1 MQLFAAFCVSSQA
14 LAPTAAPAPGPATP
28 HSISPLGLT
37 VVGMAFILIIA
48 ATVVAVVLARK
59 LLRDKDAS
67 PVADWSAARP
77 GEENPSAFMTA
88 SMQGVIEKLR
98 AQERELARLHR
109 AEKERAR
116 ESERITE
123 EVTRSMPTGLLLLS
137 AKGSITSANPAA
149 ETALGM
155 SGMQYRSYAEVL
167 GKNSDLA
174 KMLEACLSRGLTTHR
189 AEVQHTTQSGQVRQ
203 LGVTISPIER
213 ALPNYARGAVDP
225 DSSSHTAPN
234 ATGSA
239 VDTTTH
245 KDTII
250 TGALCLMSDL
260 TELTDLQR
268 QIRFKENLA
277 ALGEM
282 SAGIAHEFKNSLATI
297 SGYAQL
303 LRQESPDGDFR
314 ENADRIIE
322 QTRSLAHVVTEF
334 LRFARPLELSYE
346 SVPGRALVDRVVEEI
361 QEQFPSAAIHVAGDF
376 AEIPGDEGLLRQ
388 VLLNLVRNAAEATRH
403 LPGRDA
409 TVTADEINVTGSIDE
424 RAGKKW
430 QRISIADNG
439 SGIPAADLPKVFLP
453 FFTTKS
459 EGTGLGLAVVQK
471 IALQHGGSVEAKNL
485 TETGLKSAKS
495 AHSDPNSH
503 TPTGAEF
510 TLTLPL
516 RQETAAPAY
525 SQLQTASK
533 M

>member
-1 MQLFAAFCVSSQA
+1 MNSNSHLYALLQASAQHAAKAAASSSA
-14 LAPTAAPAPGPATP
+14 SPAVPSSAP
-28 HSISPLGLT
+28 ISPLGLT
-37 VVGMAFILIIA
+37 IIAMLILIILGGA
-48 ATVVAVVLARK
+48 VVAALVIRK
-59 LLRDKDAS
+59 FLRERGGDAPS
-67 PVADWSAARP
+67 GAEWSAPSP
-77 GEENPSAFMTA
+77 GEENPSAFMAA

-155 SGMQYRSYAEVL
+155 TGMQYRSYQEVL
-167 GKNSDLA
+167 GRDSDLA
-174 KMLEACLSRGLTTHR
+174 KMLEACLASGLTTHR
-189 AEVQHTTQSGQVRQ
+189 AEVQHRTQSGQVRQ

-213 ALPNYARGAVDP
+213 ALPNYARPTDP
-225 DSSSHTAPN
+225 D
-234 ATGSA
+234 GSA
-239 VDTTTH
+239 SAANPPGPYVAAH
-245 KDTII
+245 KETLI

-268 QIRFKENLA
+268 QMRLKENLA

-303 LRQESPDGDFR
+303 IRQDSPEGDSR
-314 ENADRIIE
+314 ENADRILDQI
-322 QTRSLAHVVTEF
+322 RSLTHVVTEF

-346 SVPGRALVDRVVEEI
+346 TVQGRALVEKAAEEI
-361 QEQFPSAAIHVAGDF
+361 EEQFPQVAIKISGEF

-403 LPGRDA
+403 LPPHNGTAASGTLAGASSTNA
-409 TVTADEINVTGSIDE
+409 TIAISGSIDQ

-430 QRISIADNG
+430 QHISIVDNG
-439 SGIPAADLPKVFLP
+439 PGIPAADLPKVFLP

-471 IALQHGGSVEAKNL
+471 IALQHGGSVEAKNHPA
-485 TETGLKSAKS
+485 G
-495 AHSDPNSH
+495 
-503 TPTGAEF
+503 GAEF
-510 TLTLPL
+510 LITLPL
-516 RQETAAPAY
+516 RQDAPSAAY

-533 M
+533 L